1 MCVTD
6 VCASIPS
13 FLLVCLKVSNACMST
28 EVLLMLQGPISVD
41 ADKTNNRGEVSQPA
55 AKAESRRWVN
65 EDPSCSPLFPASP
78 ASQRFHKGFKSTA
91 CGSALGELYV

>member
-1 MCVTD
+1 
-6 VCASIPS
+6 
-13 FLLVCLKVSNACMST
+13 
-28 EVLLMLQGPISVD
+28 MLQGPISVD

-91 CGSALGELYV
+91 CGSALGELYVWLLLVYHQQQVGFQILGFKSTACGSALGE